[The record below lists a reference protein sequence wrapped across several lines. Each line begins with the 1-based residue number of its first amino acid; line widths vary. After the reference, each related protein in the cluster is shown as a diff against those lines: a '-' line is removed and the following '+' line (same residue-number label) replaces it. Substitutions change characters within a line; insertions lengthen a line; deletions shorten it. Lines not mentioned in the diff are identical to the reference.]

1 MDFMIIIPSFRKEKM
16 KKKEKLKKREVAGR
30 KRLHE

>member
-30 KRLHE
+30 KRLRE